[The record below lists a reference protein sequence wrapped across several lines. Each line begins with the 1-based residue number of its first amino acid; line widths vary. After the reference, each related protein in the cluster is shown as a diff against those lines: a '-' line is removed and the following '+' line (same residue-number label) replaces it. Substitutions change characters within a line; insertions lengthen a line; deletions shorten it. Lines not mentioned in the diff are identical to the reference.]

1 MNLILWASLAWSTS
15 DFDPTSPAQTFTGQE
30 TGTQDGAI
38 QLWSA
43 IERHTDSNTVLFSQ
57 ESFNQGIAWQDGE
70 FSPWMQSC
78 FGTSTPPS
86 SDFLLHIGPNE
97 ASASGTPI
105 LLVPGAGDNG
115 SRGFVTLASKMD
127 QAGRPVYAIT
137 FAHPHG
143 DVFMQAEAVANAI
156 ARIQARTGA
165 AQVDLVSHSKGGIA
179 TAVYLSHHSGAD
191 WDHSAYSAHGT
202 QYRGDVRRS
211 VFIGTPLAGVDTLY
225 RWSGNNYAAL
235 DPETTFAPSSWST
248 YYPYG
253 TSAPAWATDLSDQD
267 MLADGADIFP
277 GQRQIL
283 ARQDH
288 PLPGSMPWLGIYA
301 VQQDWYT
308 TYEGG
313 YGFYSYSDGIDAAV
327 VDGGEL
333 LTHLHNSGADP
344 RVELYIL
351 AGTNPLMPN
360 ATETLL
366 AQVFGQAWVDLSTA
380 GTDLWAELLAQAV
393 GNTLEPFGLAQEEV
407 QGLAQGKLLL
417 GEITGTSDGVVFTDS
432 ATYSSA
438 LTARGAVV
446 HEIHTAN
453 LSHLDLLYASGVTG
467 ALLIAQGEADPTE
480 DGWKV
485 AVGTRYQSEDTLGWV
500 QEVLADPEPTDT
512 GDTGGTGET
521 GDSADTGDLSD
532 SGLDETGDSGPG
544 DSLASSAGGG
554 CSNGC
559 STNSSPTSGAL
570 FALILFFLPFFRRG
584 QSTEQVSRPMEHH
597 Q

>member
-1 MNLILWASLAWSTS
+1 MNLILWASMAWATADYDPST
-15 DFDPTSPAQTFTGQE
+15 PAQTFTGQE
-30 TGTQDGAI
+30 TFTQDGTI
-38 QLWSA
+38 PLWSA
-43 IERHTDSNTVLFSQ
+43 IERHTDPNKGLLAQ

-70 FSPWMQSC
+70 YSPWMQSC
-78 FGTSTPPS
+78 FGTATPSS
-86 SDFLLHIGPNE
+86 SDFLLHFGPNE

-115 SRGFVTLASKMD
+115 SRGFITLASKMD

-165 AQVDLVSHSKGGIA
+165 AQVDVVSHSKGGIA

-191 WDHSAYSAHGT
+191 WAHSAYTKHGT

-235 DPETTFAPSSWST
+235 DADTTFSPSSWSA
-248 YYPYG
+248 YYPYS
-253 TSAPAWATDLSDQD
+253 TSAPAWVTDLSDQD
-267 MLADGADIFP
+267 MLSDGADIFP

-288 PLPGSMPWLGIYA
+288 PLPGSMPWLGVYA
-301 VQQDWYT
+301 AQQDWYT

-313 YGFYSYSDGIDAAV
+313 YGFYSYSDGIDDAIA
-327 VDGGEL
+327 DGGEL
-333 LTHLHNSGADP
+333 LTHLTDTGVDP
-344 RVELYIL
+344 SVELFIL

-366 AQVFGQAWVDLSTA
+366 AQVFGQAWVDLSTS
-380 GTDLWAELLAQAV
+380 GTDLWAALLAEAV
-393 GNTLEPFGLAQEEV
+393 GNTMEPIGLAQEEV

-432 ATYSSA
+432 ATHSSA

-446 HEIHTAN
+446 HETRTAN
-453 LSHLDLLYASGVTG
+453 LSHLDLLYASTLTG
-467 ALLIAQGEADPTE
+467 SLLIAQGEADPTE
-480 DGWKV
+480 DGWKI
-485 AVGTRYQSEDTLGWV
+485 AVGARYQSEDTLGWV
-500 QEVLADPEPTDT
+500 QEILADPEPADT
-512 GDTGGTGET
+512 GDTGETGET
-521 GDSADTGDLSD
+521 GDTGDTADSADTGLEET
-532 SGLDETGDSGPG
+532 GAETGDTGPG
-544 DSLASSAGGG
+544 DSGTSPSEKGCGGG
-554 CSNGC
+554 CNS
-559 STNSSPTSGAL
+559 NSSPASGAL
-570 FALILFFLPFFRRG
+570 LALILLFIPLLRQG
-584 QSTEQVSRPMEHH
+584 QIKP
-597 Q
+597 